1 MLGPLVDASNN
12 STENRGQPFLTARRV
27 NQESE
32 LPMKIVTV
40 FVATLLFLVL
50 FASSNAKAGTAVAVC
65 EKCAAA
71 EEAAQ
76 GSCSVEVTKA
86 KRSWRRSGQ
95 VFGYL
100 RQQPVRNVVRW
111 SGNVVLPPYPVARV
125 VIGLQ
130 PRVTCQFVQSNGCC
144 Q

>member
-1 MLGPLVDASNN
+1 MRFA
-12 STENRGQPFLTARRV
+12 TALL
-27 NQESE
+27 S
-32 LPMKIVTV
+32 
-40 FVATLLFLVL
+40 LLFAFV
-50 FASSNAKAGTAVAVC
+50 ASSNANAGTEQASC
-65 EKCAAA
+65 EKCAVP
-71 EEAAQ
+71 EVSAQ
-76 GSCSVEVTKA
+76 GGCVQITHVH
-86 KRSWRRSGQ
+86 RSWRRPSQ

-100 RQQPVRNVVRW
+100 RHQPVRNVVRW